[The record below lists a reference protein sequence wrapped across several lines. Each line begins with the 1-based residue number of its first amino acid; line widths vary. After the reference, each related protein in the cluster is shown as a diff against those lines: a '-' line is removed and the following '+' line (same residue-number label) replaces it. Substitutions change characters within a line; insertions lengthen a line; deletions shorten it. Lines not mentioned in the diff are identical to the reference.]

1 VALKRLRTTLLLGI
15 VSLIVVA
22 VILLLV
28 NTGVFSQT
36 QSRQLADGSILI
48 LRNVSF
54 TGTEPFLH
62 GSQLER
68 ILKNAIPSNGIA
80 VSRFTLSRPK
90 SLSFSLLPAPGKTSL
105 ILEFKLAGT
114 NVQSH
119 PLVSNRFYHQFHCLI
134 HGDRGIDFAHE
145 FWPGRFQK
153 YSDGY
158 FGYVVADT
166 YPRDADWLWLRIEEF
181 QTSRAGGSWVP
192 VAEFRIRN
200 KSRVTGAA
208 PFPSLPVT
216 NLNVGELSFGI
227 DGITV
232 VTQADAQ
239 HDIWNHVVTAQFRVA
254 SNGVPLTNWDQPYVR
269 AADASGN
276 WVVNLATH
284 RSLDPRYMW
293 KLDADFEPASDL
305 PAESILRVSLPK
317 AGTTITRNV
326 GNVPVSIFWDEYFLS
341 ASILTNNPNLAL
353 RFLSV
358 VDEDG
363 EECVNASGSWNQHQ
377 FRKGDFMWHR
387 NGGLTM
393 GGAKPTTLKLAI
405 VTNVHA
411 TFYVQP
417 VVVPAKR

>member
-1 VALKRLRTTLLLGI
+1 M
-15 VSLIVVA
+15 SLIVAVA
-22 VILLLV
+22 VVLLLIKS
-28 NTGVFSQT
+28 GVFSET
-36 QSRQLADGSILI
+36 QSKKLQDGSVLI

-54 TGTEPFLH
+54 TGRAPFLH
-62 GSQLER
+62 GSWLER
-68 ILKNAIPSNGIA
+68 ILKNAIPSNGVA
-80 VSRFTLSRPK
+80 LSKFNLSRAT
-90 SLSFSLLPAPGKTSL
+90 SISLLPAPGKTSL
-105 ILEFKLAGT
+105 VLEFKVAGT
-114 NVQSH
+114 NANRH
-119 PLVSNRFYHQFHCLI
+119 PLVARPFHHEFRCII
-134 HGDRGIDFAHE
+134 HGDRGMDFVHE

-158 FGYVVADT
+158 FGYVLADT
-166 YPRDADWLWLRIEEF
+166 YPRDAHWLWLKIERS
-181 QTSRAGGSWVP
+181 QSPTSAGPWLP
-192 VAEFRIRN
+192 VAEFKIRN
-200 KSRVTGAA
+200 KTPALKQSA
-208 PFPSLPVT
+208 FPTRPIT
-216 NLNVGELSFGI
+216 NFDAGELQFGI
-227 DGITV
+227 EGITV
-232 VTQADAQ
+232 VTQAYAPR
-239 HDIWNHVVTAQFRVA
+239 DIWNHVVTTRFRVS
-254 SNGVPLTNWDQPYVR
+254 SNGVPLTNWDVPYVR
-269 AADASGN
+269 AEDASGN

-284 RSLDPRYMW
+284 RSLDPQYMW

-305 PAESILRVSLPK
+305 AAESILKVPLPR
-317 AGTTITRNV
+317 AGTSITRNV

-393 GGAKPTTLKLAI
+393 GGPKPTTLKLAV

-417 VVVPAKR
+417 EVVPAGR